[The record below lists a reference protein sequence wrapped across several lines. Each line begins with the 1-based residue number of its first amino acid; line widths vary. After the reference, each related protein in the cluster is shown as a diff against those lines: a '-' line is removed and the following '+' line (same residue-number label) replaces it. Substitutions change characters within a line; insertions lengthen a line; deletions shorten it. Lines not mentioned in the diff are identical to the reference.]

1 MMYIKK
7 HISIFELTTRYW
19 KSLTLIIV
27 MVSAATFVYLELL
40 HPYVSMSMNVVAGFS
55 TAISFFIAFVTA
67 QAYDRWWEARKIWG
81 TIVNDSRSFGRMVT
95 TLFGKVAGNSE
106 ITAIQHRLIHRH
118 IAHLYAVK
126 EQLRRENTQ
135 EYAAYL
141 SDEDASR
148 VDGSTN
154 VGNALLQLQS
164 EDLDAAE
171 RAGHIDVIRL
181 AQFNDMLSRF
191 STSMGMAER
200 IKTTV
205 FPANYASMIRVSI
218 WFFVLVFP
226 VVLSEQVGYWAIFYA
241 SLLGTI
247 FYLVFQAGQA
257 LLDPFEGLPSDTPMS
272 SIVRTIEI
280 NLLEQ
285 IGVENIPTPVEPVD
299 DRYLM

>member
-1 MMYIKK
+1 MYINKR
-7 HISIFELTTRYW
+7 ITIFELTARYW
-19 KSLTLIIV
+19 RSLTLIVV
-27 MVSAATFVYLELL
+27 MVTAATVVYLELL
-40 HPYVSMSMNVVAGFS
+40 HPYVKVSMNVVTGFS

-95 TLFGKVAGNSE
+95 TLFGKTAGNPE
-106 ITAIQHRLIHRH
+106 VIAIQERLIRRH

-126 EQLRRENTQ
+126 EHLRREGTK

-141 SDEDASR
+141 SDEDTSR
-148 VDGSTN
+148 VSGSSN
-154 VGNALLQLQS
+154 VGNALLRLQS
-164 EDLDAAE
+164 EDIDAAE
-171 RAGHIDVIRL
+171 RAGLIDVIRM

-205 FPANYASMIRVSI
+205 FPAYYASMIRISI
-218 WFFVLVFP
+218 WFFVLVYP
-226 VVLSEQVGYWAIFYA
+226 VALSEQIGYWAIFFA

-247 FYLVFQAGQA
+247 FYLVFQAGQT
-257 LLDPFEGLPSDTPMS
+257 LLDPFEGAPSDTPMS
-272 SIVRTIEI
+272 SIIRTIEI

-285 IGVENIPTPVEPVD
+285 IGAENIPAPVEPID